1 MRGWIG
7 EVQVVLLGIVF
18 LGIVFLERFIA
29 APSRSPR
36 QVRSQLPS
44 LYSATFGWIAGAW
57 GGFYRLP
64 WLSLFFKVLLCRQ
77 CCRQEGGFLAA
88 IFAKVVDL
96 PGKINS
102 VKAIGLE
109 CGLDEATQTL
119 LYYFCPRANLP
130 YTIEGFLSSKKK
142 SCFWELC
149 FRKRIEYLTTC

>member
-64 WLSLFFKVLLCRQ
+64 WLSFFLRFYYADNAAVRKVD
-77 CCRQEGGFLAA
+77 FW
-88 IFAKVVDL
+88 
-96 PGKINS
+96 P
-102 VKAIGLE
+102 
-109 CGLDEATQTL
+109 
-119 LYYFCPRANLP
+119 P
-130 YTIEGFLSSKKK
+130 SSQR
-142 SCFWELC
+142 W
-149 FRKRIEYLTTC
+149 LTCLGR

>member
-1 MRGWIG
+1 MA
-7 EVQVVLLGIVF
+7 F
-18 LGIVFLERFIA
+18 F
-29 APSRSPR
+29 
-36 QVRSQLPS
+36 
-44 LYSATFGWIAGAW
+44 
-57 GGFYRLP
+57 
-64 WLSLFFKVLLCRQ
+64 FFKVLLCRQ

-130 YTIEGFLSSKKK
+130 YTIEGFLSSKKNHV
-142 SCFWELC
+142 SGNCVLGNESS
-149 FRKRIEYLTTC
+149 I